1 MPPRKPQVEDDAYPH
16 RAILLFPD
24 QLIAPFE
31 STEIEVVA
39 DVECMVQRI
48 VMHRSIAARLT
59 LVQLLVGSEPKT
71 RVGSGSCEI
80 FLSEVP
86 NWSPTG
92 LRLGPDAPLRLRVR
106 NMLDQP
112 LKSAGTV
119 IVGVRAPVTVEV
131 PKRRRL
137 FGAESE

>member
-1 MPPRKPQVEDDAYPH
+1 MSEDYPH
-16 RAILLFPD
+16 RALLLFPE

-31 STEIEVVA
+31 TTEIKVES
-39 DVECMVQRI
+39 DVEAVVHRV

-59 LVQLLVGSEPKT
+59 LMQIWVGTTPKT

-80 FLSEVP
+80 FLSDVP
-86 NWSPTG
+86 NWAPTG
-92 LRLGPDAPLRLRVR
+92 MVLSPDKPLRLLVR

-119 IVGVRAPVTVEV
+119 VVSVKVPYDAEV
-131 PKRRRL
+131 PKRRRI
-137 FGAESE
+137 FGGES